1 MSKFTESAVTD
12 PKRNYLA
19 KCFTSLVK
27 TVGTVITLQPVS
39 KWRSRNLQAQR
50 EQEEFKE
57 LVEDLERLVHKMRV
71 TYTEVTTSDIVKLD
85 WAVKVL
91 KEVSIYGRK

>member
-1 MSKFTESAVTD
+1 MSKFTESAITD
-12 PKRNYLA
+12 PKRNCLA
-19 KCFTSLVK
+19 KCFTKLVN
-27 TVGTVITLQPVS
+27 TVGTVITLQPIS
-39 KWRSRNLQAQR
+39 KWRNGDLQAQR

-71 TYTEVTTSDIVKLD
+71 TYTEVTLSDIVKLD

>member
-39 KWRSRNLQAQR
+39 KWRSGNLQAQR

>member
-1 MSKFTESAVTD
+1 MYAILKEESEVSPED
-12 PKRNYLA
+12 LLDLA
-19 KCFTSLVK
+19 KR
-27 TVGTVITLQPVS
+27 G
-39 KWRSRNLQAQR
+39 
-50 EQEEFKE
+50 EEEFKE